1 MAVRSASDVI
11 GRVRARL
18 RTTRCR
24 GCGERYAKRLPY
36 CPVCKHDPRGFAGV
50 HPPTSPL
57 GH

>member
-1 MAVRSASDVI
+1 MASPKPHVLLRDI
-11 GRVRARL
+11 RARL